1 MQKFIASLNIPEK
14 GYYDDSGSYVIEFDD
29 EKGFNR
35 AYSKLEKNDEL
46 TEISDRTS
54 LTLLGI
60 NITYEKDN
68 YIIQLKGDLENNTYK
83 MIVTEER

>member
-1 MQKFIASLNIPEK
+1 MHKFIASLNIPEK
-14 GYYDDSGSYVIEFDD
+14 GYYDDSGSYIIEFED

-46 TEISDRTS
+46 TEISNRTS
-54 LTLLGI
+54 LTLFGI
-60 NITYEKDN
+60 NIMYEKDN

-83 MIVTEER
+83 MIVEEEK